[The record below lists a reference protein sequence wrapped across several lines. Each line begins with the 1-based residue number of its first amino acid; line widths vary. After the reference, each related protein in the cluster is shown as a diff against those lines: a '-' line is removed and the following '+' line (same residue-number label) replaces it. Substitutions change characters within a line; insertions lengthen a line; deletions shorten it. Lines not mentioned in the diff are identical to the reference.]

1 MTMGIVTLAEFQN
14 YTSFFDEDERQQIYI
29 DSAENILEKYLG
41 YHPEEREYSH
51 LFDGNGSQILQLR
64 ARPLSL
70 ITVKINNVEI
80 PVDEFTA
87 ANEFIYYK
95 NGIFPE
101 GKYNIEIEYRG
112 GYPAGEIPELLRIT
126 VLRLG
131 ALLNTEAQGNIGV
144 TSKSFGDS
152 GSRTFLNNTDYNR
165 YLLPVSAYC
174 LLRI

>member
-1 MTMGIVTLAEFQN
+1 MGIVTLEEYRK
-14 YTSFFDEDERQQIYI
+14 YTGFYEDGEGQAIYV

-41 YHPEEREYSH
+41 YNPAEREYTH
-51 LFDGNGSQILQLR
+51 VFDGNGTPFLQLK
-64 ARPLSL
+64 ARPVGL
-70 ITVKINNVEI
+70 TAVKIGGGDI
-80 PVDEFTA
+80 PPGEFMT

-95 NGIFPE
+95 NGVFPE
-101 GKYNIEIEYRG
+101 GKYNIEVGYRG
-112 GYPAGEIPELLRIT
+112 GYPAASVPDLLRIT
-126 VLRLG
+126 VLRLA

-165 YLLPVSAYC
+165 YLFPVSSYC